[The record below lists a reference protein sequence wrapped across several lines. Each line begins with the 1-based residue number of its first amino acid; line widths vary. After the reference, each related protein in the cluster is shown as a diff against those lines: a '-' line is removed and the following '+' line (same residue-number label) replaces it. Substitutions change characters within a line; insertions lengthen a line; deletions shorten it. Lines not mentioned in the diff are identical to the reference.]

1 MKAYRHTALLET
13 LHLEQS
19 GIPIYVQI
27 RDQMLRAIGAGLAKP
42 GEKMP
47 TMREVAVA
55 LRIDLNTVR
64 RAYDSLA
71 QTGAIVVVPA
81 RGTFVA
87 DAPPKFN
94 LQDQLKQTDDLAHRV
109 IALARSAGLN
119 PFEVGTRIA
128 EIAKEDKR

>member
-1 MKAYRHTALLET
+1 
-13 LHLEQS
+13 
-19 GIPIYVQI
+19 
-27 RDQMLRAIGAGLAKP
+27 MLRAIGAGLAKP
-42 GEKMP
+42 GGKMP

-55 LRIDLNTVR
+55 LRVDLNTVR

-71 QTGAIVVVPA
+71 QTGAIVIVPA

-87 DAPPKFN
+87 DAPPRFN
-94 LQDQLKQTDDLAHRV
+94 QQEQLKQTDDLAHRA

-119 PFEVGTRIA
+119 PLEVATRII